1 MKKSATF
8 LATMHGFSQLLLTMR
23 CRQPAM
29 SERLH
34 GDHVN
39 QTCPPSICNTAALD
53 AHRQRSG
60 LAEMAGLFTNLQQGK
75 ILTDMQSKAAHSLH
89 EEVSISCEMMAIQ
102 EVFQA
107 GLIHGSESVA
117 KAQVHADDN
126 QEAFLPAALS
136 DILLLASIL
145 GLGFR
150 IIFRTQALN
159 KPRLQQHYQPS
170 CSLVLKQDLSR
181 TCAAHVN
188 DMGVASGHI
197 SEGHVARP
205 SASTIHAPMPAAG
218 NLNTP
223 CVLLQLDIMFNHNNC
238 IGDRWLLCCCTLPA
252 SACG

>member
-1 MKKSATF
+1 MAV
-8 LATMHGFSQLLLTMR
+8 LGAQNL
-23 CRQPAM
+23 
-29 SERLH
+29 
-34 GDHVN
+34 HVN

-75 ILTDMQSKAAHSLH
+75 ILIHSCGASSFCHMQSKAAHSLH

-117 KAQVHADDN
+117 KAQGKERSLYYTAPQTADDN

-159 KPRLQQHYQPS
+159 KPRA
-170 CSLVLKQDLSR
+170 DSR
-181 TCAAHVN
+181 
-188 DMGVASGHI
+188 
-197 SEGHVARP
+197 
-205 SASTIHAPMPAAG
+205 
-218 NLNTP
+218 
-223 CVLLQLDIMFNHNNC
+223 
-238 IGDRWLLCCCTLPA
+238 LCCNSITSHLA
-252 SACG
+252 L

>member
-53 AHRQRSG
+53 CTQ
-60 LAEMAGLFTNLQQGK
+60 AEKWVGRNGRTFTNLQQGK

-126 QEAFLPAALS
+126 QEAFLQLLS
-136 DILLLASIL
+136 VTY
-145 GLGFR
+145 F
-150 IIFRTQALN
+150 
-159 KPRLQQHYQPS
+159 
-170 CSLVLKQDLSR
+170 C
-181 TCAAHVN
+181 
-188 DMGVASGHI
+188 
-197 SEGHVARP
+197 
-205 SASTIHAPMPAAG
+205 
-218 NLNTP
+218 
-223 CVLLQLDIMFNHNNC
+223 
-238 IGDRWLLCCCTLPA
+238 LPLYWV
-252 SACG
+252 